1 MPKGVPNKRYTPE
14 FKKHVIET
22 MQEEKLSYS
31 ETARRF
37 EVNDHH
43 RIQAWERIYLTEGPE
58 GFAIE
63 RRGRSS
69 KGRLPKPL
77 PKQVEEDLLAEV
89 QRLRAEVD
97 YLKICKPWFWRTS
110 DASAKN
116 AGSSKAEAKTFS

>member
-1 MPKGVPNKRYTPE
+1 
-14 FKKHVIET
+14 

-58 GFAIE
+58 GFTVE
-63 RRGRSS
+63 RRGRGR
-69 KGRLPKPL
+69 KGGGRAPKPL
-77 PKQVEEDLLAEV
+77 PKQVEENLLAEV

-97 YLKICKPWFWRTS
+97 YLKNLQALVLEDERRQRKKRW
-110 DASAKN
+110 
-116 AGSSKAEAKTFS
+116 

>member
-63 RRGRSS
+63 RRGRSG

-97 YLKICKPWFWRTS
+97 YLKNLQALVLEDERR
-110 DASAKN
+110 
-116 AGSSKAEAKTFS
+116 

>member
-1 MPKGVPNKRYTPE
+1 
-14 FKKHVIET
+14 

-58 GFAIE
+58 GFAVE
-63 RRGRSS
+63 RRGCGR
-69 KGRLPKPL
+69 KGGSRAPKPL

-97 YLKICKPWFWRTS
+97 YLKNLQALVLEDERRQRKKRW
-110 DASAKN
+110 
-116 AGSSKAEAKTFS
+116 